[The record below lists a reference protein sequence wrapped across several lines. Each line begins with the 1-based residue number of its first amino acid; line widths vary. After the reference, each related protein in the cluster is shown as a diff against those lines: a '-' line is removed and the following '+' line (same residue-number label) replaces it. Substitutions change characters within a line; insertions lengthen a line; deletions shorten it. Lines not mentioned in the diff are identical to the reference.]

1 MKKMKNAV
9 MRTLGLRSQIG
20 GGCPRNSTS
29 SWFWML
35 YHHM

>member
-9 MRTLGLRSQIG
+9 MRTLGLRNQAVCYSKN
-20 GGCPRNSTS
+20 P